1 MSLLIPGTMA
11 DGAKLTLFSALHFL
25 KETFDQ
31 YAQRDENKGTMSKK
45 ELAELLREQG
55 NVVSKNKRRLCSS
68 RELRMLS
75 KTLVLPPP
83 RQTADIF
90 VSNYFTGMDQDGDS
104 KITFKEYMDYLI
116 ELYIGY

>member
-1 MSLLIPGTMA
+1 MA

-31 YAQRDENKGTMSKK
+31 YAQRDENKGTLSKK

-55 NVVSKNKRRLCSS
+55 NV
-68 RELRMLS
+68 
-75 KTLVLPPP
+75 
-83 RQTADIF
+83 TADIF
-90 VSNYFTGMDQDGDS
+90 VSSYFTGMDQDGDS
-104 KITFKEYMDYLI
+104 RITFKEYMDYLI

>member
-1 MSLLIPGTMA
+1 MSLLIPGIMA